1 MNKIDRALEMQV
13 IDWLQWSNFNPKDE
27 KMAVLALELIETRR
41 LYTKILEARLEA
53 LGQKIDEQ

>member
-27 KMAVLALELIETRR
+27 RLAALALELIETRR

-53 LGQKIDEQ
+53 LGQKIDE